1 MDEMTDIELLQ
12 RYRRDRYDL
21 LHFILTAGIL
31 EEVIVPP
38 GALSLEDVDLDQVNV
53 EFVLERA
60 RRRSSLELQEAI
72 KKQYLHYKHLPKV
85 NLVSR
90 DIYFLATDPELAGP
104 PPARVPPPKITT
116 SLSCVSVAPS
126 QTSTLQSSSLH
137 SISIT
142 EDIKHCIDL
151 KEDVLE
157 ENTLRRKTNSTTDL
171 VSSLPPFLTGL
182 SDDDLRETAYEVLLA
197 SVGGAVGL
205 ISPAKDRR
213 DENKLNLSRKFP
225 HGVQDKYQ
233 SKPARTPG
241 LAGLLETMR
250 IQMEISKSMD
260 KRTREALLRAAT
272 GKVGKR
278 MDTLLIPLE
287 FLFVVSPDDFGDMKE
302 YSCWRKRQLN
312 LLEEGIIIHP
322 AINLEEPDKVGSEMR
337 SLIAKVEEAKETT
350 VSGETYFEALR
361 ALQAYASLLAER
373 AREGDQMG
381 EFCHWADGYHL
392 NVRLYEMLLCSV
404 FDIMNEG
411 KIMEEVEEILELLK
425 STWRVLGISQTVH
438 DACYTW
444 VLFRQFSLTG
454 EESLLYNATQ
464 QMKRIA
470 PNGQR
475 SAQERVYMKSLRSIT
490 KSDGSSTELTY
501 VQSLLIPIKL
511 WVDKRLEDYHLH
523 FSEALDKMEA
533 LVTVA
538 MVTSKLIA
546 DEADQSVNIKGFG
559 TAEMTAVAKQAKDY
573 ICSSIQLAYERA
585 LNAVNIKMEIES
597 KHPLLL
603 LAEDVKEIVIKD
615 ESMFS
620 PILSRWNHEAL
631 AISASLV
638 HNLYQKELKPFLDKI
653 SDLDKMSDLTDE
665 VEAVISAT
673 DSLEEYLRSL
683 VSSVGGE
690 CNTYQQCMV
699 PYQLEVVAGNLVMQ
713 WVESKL
719 KRVTDCVQQS
729 ILDEDWT
736 PISTKLRHAKSV
748 LYVFNILQET
758 MDQFLSLR
766 LPVRLP
772 QLRSLVNSLDNTL
785 QLYCNCILKQMG
797 PVADLVPPAPSLTC
811 YQKETVA
818 KVFSRRKCTEA
829 KAADEEHRHDP
840 SHLSTMKLCIRLN
853 TLHHMLCQVDTLEAN
868 LKERWAMKRPSEDL
882 CFNSD
887 NLSKHKASNGDRK
900 WKRSSNTSEE
910 FFIGFVES
918 RKFATL
924 TIEKVCEFT
933 GTKIIYS
940 DMRES
945 FIDSL
950 YKGSVSSSRID
961 KVVHGLDLVLGQLV
975 ETIVEPLR
983 DQIVMGLLQA
993 SLSGLL
999 RVMLD
1004 GGPSRA
1010 FSQSDVYVL
1019 EEDLQTLKDF
1029 FIADGDG
1036 LPAALVENA
1045 ADYVKQVLEL
1055 FRSETSVIIQN
1066 LKQAGEETENTHTPK
1081 RTAKRASRSVEVL
1094 LRVLCHK
1101 TDREASKF
1109 VKKYHKFPKV
1119 PKS

>member
-21 LHFILTAGIL
+21 LHFILTSGIL
-31 EEVIVPP
+31 EEVIVPT
-38 GALSLEDVDLDQVNV
+38 GALSLEDVDLDQVDV
-53 EFVLERA
+53 EFVLECA
-60 RRRSSLELQEAI
+60 RKRSSLELQEAI
-72 KKQYLHYKHLPKV
+72 KRQYLHYKLLPKV

-90 DIYFLATDPELAGP
+90 DIYFLATNPELSGP
-104 PPARVPPPKITT
+104 PPARVPPTRITT
-116 SLSCVSVAPS
+116 SLSCVSVVPC
-126 QTSTLQSSSLH
+126 QTSTPESSSLH

-157 ENTLRRKTNSTTDL
+157 ENVLRRKTNSTDL
-171 VSSLPPFLTGL
+171 VSSLPPFVTGL

-225 HGVQDKYQ
+225 HGIQDKYQ
-233 SKPARTPG
+233 SQPVRTPG

-260 KRTREALLRAAT
+260 RRTREALLRAAT

-287 FLFVVSPDDFGDMKE
+287 FLFVVSPDDFNDKE
-302 YSCWRKRQLN
+302 EYYRWRKRQLN
-312 LLEEGIIIHP
+312 LLEEGILVHP
-322 AINLEEPDKVGSEMR
+322 AISLEEPDKVGSEMR
-337 SLIAKVEEAKETT
+337 FLIAKVEEAKEAT
-350 VSGETYFEALR
+350 GETYVEALR

-373 AREGDQMG
+373 AREGDHMG

-392 NVRLYEMLLCSV
+392 NARLYEVLLCSV

-411 KIMEEVEEILELLK
+411 KILEEVEEILELLK

-438 DACYTW
+438 DACYSW

-454 EESLLYNATQ
+454 EESLLYIATQ

-470 PNGQR
+470 SNGQR
-475 SAQERVYMKSLRSIT
+475 SAQERVYMQSLRSTT
-490 KSDGSSTELTY
+490 KNDGSCTELTY

-523 FSEALDKMEA
+523 FSEALAKMEA

-597 KHPLLL
+597 KHPLVL

-615 ESMFS
+615 ESLFA
-620 PILSRWNHEAL
+620 PILSRWNHQAL

-638 HNLYQKELKPFLDKI
+638 HDMYQKELKPFLDKI

-665 VEAVISAT
+665 VESVLSEA
-673 DSLEEYLRSL
+673 DNLEEYLKSL

-690 CNTYQQCMV
+690 GNIYQQHMV
-699 PYQLEVVAGNLVMQ
+699 PYQLKVVAGNLVMQ
-713 WVESKL
+713 WIESKL
-719 KRVTDCVQQS
+719 KRVTGCVQQS

-736 PISTKLRHAKSV
+736 PISAKLRHAKSV

-758 MDQFLSLR
+758 MDQFFSLR
-766 LPVRLP
+766 LPVRIP
-772 QLRSLVNSLDNTL
+772 QLRSLVNGLDNVL

-797 PVADLVPPAPSLTC
+797 TVSDLIPPAPSLTHH
-811 YQKETVA
+811 QKETVI
-818 KVFSRRKCTEA
+818 KVFCKRKGTEA
-829 KAADEEHRHDP
+829 KAPDEEHRHDP
-840 SHLSTMKLCIRLN
+840 NLLSTMKLCIRLN
-853 TLHHMLCQVDTLEAN
+853 SMHHILCQVDTLEAN
-868 LKERWAMKRPSEDL
+868 LKERWAMKRPNEDIY
-882 CFNSD
+882 FNSD
-887 NLSKHKASNGDRK
+887 NLSKHKASEGDRK
-900 WKRSSNTSEE
+900 WKRSSHTSEE
-910 FFIGFVES
+910 FFVGFVES
-918 RKFATL
+918 RKVATL
-924 TIEKVCEFT
+924 TIENVCEFT
-933 GTKIIYS
+933 GIKIIFS

-950 YKGSVSSSRID
+950 YKGNVSSSRID
-961 KVVHGLDLVLGQLV
+961 KVVHGLDSVLGELV

-993 SLSGLL
+993 SLNGLL

-1010 FSQSDVYVL
+1010 FSQSDADVL

-1045 ADYVKQVLEL
+1045 ADSVKQVLEL
-1055 FRSETSVIIQN
+1055 YRSETTVVIQN
-1066 LKQAGEETENTHTPK
+1066 FKHASEQLGTPYTPQ
-1081 RTAKRASRSVEVL
+1081 RTAKRASRDVDTL
-1094 LRVLCHK
+1094 LRVLFHK
-1101 TDREASKF
+1101 TDREALKF
-1109 VKKYHKFPKV
+1109 LKRHHKFPKAS
-1119 PKS
+1119 KS

>member
-21 LHFILTAGIL
+21 LHFLLTAGIL

-53 EFVLERA
+53 EFVLECA
-60 RRRSSLELQEAI
+60 RKRSSLELQEAI
-72 KKQYLHYKHLPKV
+72 KKQYLRYKLLPKV

-90 DIYFLATDPELAGP
+90 DIYFLATNPELSGP
-104 PPARVPPPKITT
+104 PPARVPPPRITT
-116 SLSCVSVAPS
+116 SLSCVSVAPC
-126 QTSTLQSSSLH
+126 QTSTLESSSLH

-142 EDIKHCIDL
+142 EDIKHCIDS

-157 ENTLRRKTNSTTDL
+157 EKALRRKTNNSTDI
-171 VSSLPPFLTGL
+171 VSSLPSFLTGL

-225 HGVQDKYQ
+225 HGIQDKYQ
-233 SKPARTPG
+233 CQPARTPG

-260 KRTREALLRAAT
+260 RRTREALLRAAT

-287 FLFVVSPDDFGDMKE
+287 FLFVVSPNDFEDMKE
-302 YSCWRKRQLN
+302 YYRWRKRQLN
-312 LLEEGIIIHP
+312 LLEEGILVHP
-322 AINLEEPDKVGSEMR
+322 AISLEEPDKVGSEMR
-337 SLIAKVEEAKETT
+337 FLIAKVEEAKEAT
-350 VSGETYFEALR
+350 VSGETYVEALR
-361 ALQAYASLLAER
+361 ALQGYVSLLAER

-470 PNGQR
+470 PNAQR
-475 SAQERVYMKSLRSIT
+475 SAQERVYMQSLRSIT
-490 KSDGSSTELTY
+490 KSDGSCTELTY

-511 WVDKRLEDYHLH
+511 WVDKQLEDYHLH

-597 KHPLLL
+597 KHPLVL

-615 ESMFS
+615 ESLFA
-620 PILSRWNHEAL
+620 PILSRWNHQAL

-638 HNLYQKELKPFLDKI
+638 HDMYQTELKPFLDKI

-665 VEAVISAT
+665 VEAVLSAA
-673 DSLEEYLRSL
+673 DSLEEYLRSM

-690 CNTYQQCMV
+690 GNTYQQHLV
-699 PYQLEVVAGNLVMQ
+699 PYQLEAVAGNLVMQ
-713 WVESKL
+713 WVESKV
-719 KRVTDCVQQS
+719 KRVSDCVQQS

-736 PISTKLRHAKSV
+736 PISAKLRHAKSV
-748 LYVFNILQET
+748 LYVLNILQET

-766 LPVRLP
+766 LPVRIP
-772 QLRSLVNSLDNTL
+772 QLRSLVNGLDTTL

-797 PVADLVPPAPSLTC
+797 TVADLIPQAPSLT
-811 YQKETVA
+811 YHQKETVV
-818 KVFSRRKCTEA
+818 KVFSKRKGTEA
-829 KAADEEHRHDP
+829 KALDEEHQHDP

-853 TLHHMLCQVDTLEAN
+853 TLHHILCQVDTLEAN
-868 LKERWAMKRPSEDL
+868 LKERWAMKRPNEDIY
-882 CFNSD
+882 FNSD
-887 NLSKHKASNGDRK
+887 NPSKHKASEGDRK
-900 WKRSSNTSEE
+900 WKRSSHTSEE
-910 FFIGFVES
+910 FFVGFVES
-918 RKFATL
+918 RKVTTL

-933 GTKIIYS
+933 GIKIIFS

-945 FIDSL
+945 FIDNL

-961 KVVHGLDLVLGQLV
+961 KVVHDLDPVLGELV

-993 SLSGLL
+993 SLNGLL

-1010 FSQSDVYVL
+1010 FSQSDADVL

-1045 ADYVKQVLEL
+1045 ADSVKQVLEL
-1055 FRSETSVIIQN
+1055 YRSETTVIIQN
-1066 LKQAGEETENTHTPK
+1066 FKHASEQVGSPYTPRRTGK
-1081 RTAKRASRSVEVL
+1081 RVSGDVDIL

-1101 TDREASKF
+1101 TDREALKF
-1109 VKKYHKFPKV
+1109 LKRHHKFPKTS
-1119 PKS
+1119 KS

>member
-21 LHFILTAGIL
+21 LHFLLTAGIL

-53 EFVLERA
+53 EFVLECA
-60 RRRSSLELQEAI
+60 RKRSSLELQEAI
-72 KKQYLHYKHLPKV
+72 KKQYLRYKLLPKV

-90 DIYFLATDPELAGP
+90 DIYFLATNPELSGP
-104 PPARVPPPKITT
+104 PPARVPPPRITT
-116 SLSCVSVAPS
+116 SLSCVSVAPC
-126 QTSTLQSSSLH
+126 QTSTLESSSLH

-142 EDIKHCIDL
+142 EDIKHCIDS

-157 ENTLRRKTNSTTDL
+157 EKALRRKTNSSTDI
-171 VSSLPPFLTGL
+171 VSSLPSFLTGL

-225 HGVQDKYQ
+225 HGIQDKYQ
-233 SKPARTPG
+233 CQPARTPG

-260 KRTREALLRAAT
+260 RRTREALLRAAT

-287 FLFVVSPDDFGDMKE
+287 FLFVVSPNDFEDMKE
-302 YSCWRKRQLN
+302 YYRWRKRQLN
-312 LLEEGIIIHP
+312 LLEEGILVHP
-322 AINLEEPDKVGSEMR
+322 AISLEEPDKVGSEMR
-337 SLIAKVEEAKETT
+337 FLIAKVEEAKEAT
-350 VSGETYFEALR
+350 VSGETYVEALR
-361 ALQAYASLLAER
+361 ALQGYVSLLAER

-392 NVRLYEMLLCSV
+392 NVWLYEMLLCSV

-470 PNGQR
+470 PNAQR
-475 SAQERVYMKSLRSIT
+475 SAQERVYMQSLRSIT
-490 KSDGSSTELTY
+490 KSDGSCTELTY

-511 WVDKRLEDYHLH
+511 WVDKQLEDYHLH

-585 LNAVNIKMEIES
+585 LHAVNIKMEIES
-597 KHPLLL
+597 KHPLVL

-615 ESMFS
+615 ESLFA
-620 PILSRWNHEAL
+620 PILSRWNHQAL

-638 HNLYQKELKPFLDKI
+638 HDMYQTELKPFLDKI

-665 VEAVISAT
+665 VEAVLSAA
-673 DSLEEYLRSL
+673 DSLEEYLRSM

-690 CNTYQQCMV
+690 GNTYQQHFV
-699 PYQLEVVAGNLVMQ
+699 PYQLEAVAGNLVMQ
-713 WVESKL
+713 WVESKV
-719 KRVTDCVQQS
+719 KRVSDCVQQS

-736 PISTKLRHAKSV
+736 PISAKLRHAKSV
-748 LYVFNILQET
+748 LYVLNILQET

-766 LPVRLP
+766 LPVRIP
-772 QLRSLVNSLDNTL
+772 QLRSLVNGLDTTL

-797 PVADLVPPAPSLTC
+797 TVADLIPQAPSLT
-811 YQKETVA
+811 YHQKETVV
-818 KVFSRRKCTEA
+818 KVFSKRKGTEA
-829 KAADEEHRHDP
+829 KALDEEHQHNP

-853 TLHHMLCQVDTLEAN
+853 TLHHILCQVDTLEAN
-868 LKERWAMKRPSEDL
+868 LKERWAMKRPNEDIY
-882 CFNSD
+882 FNSD
-887 NLSKHKASNGDRK
+887 NPSKHKASEGDRK
-900 WKRSSNTSEE
+900 WKRSSHTSEE
-910 FFIGFVES
+910 FFVGFVES
-918 RKFATL
+918 RKVTTL

-933 GTKIIYS
+933 GIKIIFS

-945 FIDSL
+945 FIDNL

-961 KVVHGLDLVLGQLV
+961 KVVHDLDPVLGELV

-993 SLSGLL
+993 SLNGLL

-1010 FSQSDVYVL
+1010 FSQSDADVL

-1045 ADYVKQVLEL
+1045 ADSVKQVLEL
-1055 FRSETSVIIQN
+1055 YRSETTVIIQN
-1066 LKQAGEETENTHTPK
+1066 FKHASEQVGSPYTPRRTGK
-1081 RTAKRASRSVEVL
+1081 RVSGDVDIL

-1101 TDREASKF
+1101 TDREALKF
-1109 VKKYHKFPKV
+1109 LKRHHKFPKTS
-1119 PKS
+1119 KS

>member
-21 LHFILTAGIL
+21 LHFLLTAGIL

-53 EFVLERA
+53 EFVLECA
-60 RRRSSLELQEAI
+60 RKRSSLELQEAI
-72 KKQYLHYKHLPKV
+72 KKQYLRYKLLPKV

-90 DIYFLATDPELAGP
+90 DIYFLATNPELSGP
-104 PPARVPPPKITT
+104 PPARVPPPRITT
-116 SLSCVSVAPS
+116 SLSCVSVAPC
-126 QTSTLQSSSLH
+126 QTSTLESSSLH

-142 EDIKHCIDL
+142 EDIKHCIDS

-157 ENTLRRKTNSTTDL
+157 EKALRRKTNSSTDI
-171 VSSLPPFLTGL
+171 VSSLPSFLTGL

-225 HGVQDKYQ
+225 LGIQDKYQ
-233 SKPARTPG
+233 CQPARTPG

-260 KRTREALLRAAT
+260 RRTREALLRAAT

-287 FLFVVSPDDFGDMKE
+287 FLFVVSPNDFEDMKE
-302 YSCWRKRQLN
+302 YYRWRKRQLN
-312 LLEEGIIIHP
+312 LLEEGILVHP
-322 AINLEEPDKVGSEMR
+322 AISLEEPDKVGSEMR
-337 SLIAKVEEAKETT
+337 FLIAKVEEAKEAT
-350 VSGETYFEALR
+350 VSGETYVEALR
-361 ALQAYASLLAER
+361 ALQGYVSFLAER

-470 PNGQR
+470 PNAQR
-475 SAQERVYMKSLRSIT
+475 SAQERVYMQSLRSIT
-490 KSDGSSTELTY
+490 KSDGSCTELTY

-511 WVDKRLEDYHLH
+511 WVDKQLEDYHLH

-597 KHPLLL
+597 KHPLVL

-615 ESMFS
+615 ESFFA
-620 PILSRWNHEAL
+620 PILSRWNHQAL

-638 HNLYQKELKPFLDKI
+638 HDMYQTELKPFLDKI

-665 VEAVISAT
+665 VEAVLSAA
-673 DSLEEYLRSL
+673 DSLEEYLRSM

-690 CNTYQQCMV
+690 GNTYQQHFV
-699 PYQLEVVAGNLVMQ
+699 PYQLEAVAGNLVMQ
-713 WVESKL
+713 WVESKV
-719 KRVTDCVQQS
+719 KRVSDCVQQS

-736 PISTKLRHAKSV
+736 PISAKLRHAKSV
-748 LYVFNILQET
+748 LYVLNILQET

-766 LPVRLP
+766 LPVRIP
-772 QLRSLVNSLDNTL
+772 QLRSLVNGLDTTL
-785 QLYCNCILKQMG
+785 QLYCNCTLKQMG
-797 PVADLVPPAPSLTC
+797 TVADLIPQAPSLT
-811 YQKETVA
+811 YHQKETVV
-818 KVFSRRKCTEA
+818 KVFSKRKGTEA
-829 KAADEEHRHDP
+829 KALDEEHQHNP

-853 TLHHMLCQVDTLEAN
+853 TLHHILCQVDTLEAN
-868 LKERWAMKRPSEDL
+868 LKERWAMKRPNEDIY
-882 CFNSD
+882 FNSD
-887 NLSKHKASNGDRK
+887 NPSKHKASEGDRK
-900 WKRSSNTSEE
+900 WKRSSHTSEE
-910 FFIGFVES
+910 FFVGFVES
-918 RKFATL
+918 RKVTTL

-933 GTKIIYS
+933 GIKIIFS

-945 FIDSL
+945 FIDNL

-961 KVVHGLDLVLGQLV
+961 KVVHDLDPVLGELV

-993 SLSGLL
+993 SLNGLL

-1010 FSQSDVYVL
+1010 FSQSDADVL

-1045 ADYVKQVLEL
+1045 ADLVKQVLEL
-1055 FRSETSVIIQN
+1055 YRSETTVIIQN
-1066 LKQAGEETENTHTPK
+1066 FKHASEQVGSPYTPRRTGK
-1081 RTAKRASRSVEVL
+1081 RVSGDVDIL

-1101 TDREASKF
+1101 TDREALKF
-1109 VKKYHKFPKV
+1109 LKRHHKFPKTS
-1119 PKS
+1119 KS

>member
-21 LHFILTAGIL
+21 LHFLLTAGIL

-53 EFVLERA
+53 EFVLECA
-60 RRRSSLELQEAI
+60 RKRSSLELQEAI
-72 KKQYLHYKHLPKV
+72 KKQYLRYKLLPKV

-90 DIYFLATDPELAGP
+90 DIYFLATNPELSGP
-104 PPARVPPPKITT
+104 PPARVPPPRITT
-116 SLSCVSVAPS
+116 SLSCVSVAPC
-126 QTSTLQSSSLH
+126 QTSTLESSSLH

-142 EDIKHCIDL
+142 EDIKHCIDS

-157 ENTLRRKTNSTTDL
+157 EKALRRKTNSSTDI
-171 VSSLPPFLTGL
+171 VSSLPSFLTGL

-225 HGVQDKYQ
+225 HGIQDKYQ
-233 SKPARTPG
+233 CQPARTPG

-260 KRTREALLRAAT
+260 RRTREALLRAAT

-287 FLFVVSPDDFGDMKE
+287 FLFVVSPNDFEDMKE
-302 YSCWRKRQLN
+302 YYRWRKRQLN
-312 LLEEGIIIHP
+312 LLEEGILVHP
-322 AINLEEPDKVGSEMR
+322 AISLEEPDKVGSEMR
-337 SLIAKVEEAKETT
+337 FLIAKVEEAKEAT
-350 VSGETYFEALR
+350 VSGETYVEALR
-361 ALQAYASLLAER
+361 ALQGYVSFLAER

-470 PNGQR
+470 PNAQR
-475 SAQERVYMKSLRSIT
+475 SAQERVYMQSLRSIT
-490 KSDGSSTELTY
+490 KSDGSCTELTY

-511 WVDKRLEDYHLH
+511 WVDKQLEDYHLH

-597 KHPLLL
+597 KHPLVL

-615 ESMFS
+615 ESLFA
-620 PILSRWNHEAL
+620 PILSRWNHQAL

-638 HNLYQKELKPFLDKI
+638 HDMYQTELKPFLDKI

-665 VEAVISAT
+665 VEAVLSAA
-673 DSLEEYLRSL
+673 DSLEEYLRSM

-690 CNTYQQCMV
+690 GNTYQQHFV
-699 PYQLEVVAGNLVMQ
+699 PYQLEAVAGNLVMQ
-713 WVESKL
+713 WVESKV
-719 KRVTDCVQQS
+719 KRVSDCVQQS

-736 PISTKLRHAKSV
+736 PISAKLRHAKSV
-748 LYVFNILQET
+748 LYVLNILQET

-766 LPVRLP
+766 LPVRIP
-772 QLRSLVNSLDNTL
+772 QLRSLVNGLDTTL

-797 PVADLVPPAPSLTC
+797 TVADLIPQVPSLT
-811 YQKETVA
+811 YHQKETVV
-818 KVFSRRKCTEA
+818 KVFSKRKGTEA
-829 KAADEEHRHDP
+829 KALDEEHQHNP

-853 TLHHMLCQVDTLEAN
+853 TLHHILCQVDTLEAN
-868 LKERWAMKRPSEDL
+868 LKERWAMKRPNEDIY
-882 CFNSD
+882 FNSD
-887 NLSKHKASNGDRK
+887 NPSKHKASEGDRK
-900 WKRSSNTSEE
+900 WKRSSHTSEE
-910 FFIGFVES
+910 FFVGFVES
-918 RKFATL
+918 RKVTTL

-933 GTKIIYS
+933 GIKIIFS

-945 FIDSL
+945 FIDNL

-961 KVVHGLDLVLGQLV
+961 KVVHDLDPVLGELV

-993 SLSGLL
+993 SLNGLL

-1010 FSQSDVYVL
+1010 FSQSDADVL

-1045 ADYVKQVLEL
+1045 ADSVKQVLEL
-1055 FRSETSVIIQN
+1055 YRSETTVIIQN
-1066 LKQAGEETENTHTPK
+1066 FKHASEQVGSPYTPRRTGK
-1081 RTAKRASRSVEVL
+1081 RVSGDVDIL

-1101 TDREASKF
+1101 TDREALKF
-1109 VKKYHKFPKV
+1109 LKRHHKFPKTS
-1119 PKS
+1119 KS